1 MQQYYPIQVRPIQK
15 NKPATASLVLS
26 IVSFGFLILVIPM
39 IFIGGL
45 LMSCAGQSPQAS
57 GVDFDDPVALE
68 KYVEESRRLG
78 TAGIIFVSV
87 PPVITGITAV
97 LGLIFGIIGACKPYK
112 RGQAVAGIV
121 LSSIPFLIMSIVF
134 AFGLL

>member
-1 MQQYYPIQVRPIQK
+1 
-15 NKPATASLVLS
+15 
-26 IVSFGFLILVIPM
+26 
-39 IFIGGL
+39 
-45 LMSCAGQSPQAS
+45 MSCAGQSPQAS